1 MGTALTIMAKKKFI
15 LVTGLSGSGKTLAL
29 RVLEDLNYYC
39 VDNLPAVLL
48 PEFAQVCS
56 KKGIQQIAV
65 VIDIRGGEFFHQLS
79 SSLNLVKKQKFAFE
93 VLYLESGDE
102 VLVRRFSET
111 RRKHPLTPSARVLNG
126 IQEERELLFELRG
139 MADKIIDTSSY
150 SPHELREE
158 LLDLYGS
165 PKNGKPLE
173 ISLLSFGYK
182 YGIPLDAD
190 LVFDVRFL
198 PNPYYEDRLQ
208 NLSGNDPEVREYVIK
223 QTQTKK
229 FLSLL
234 LPFLNFAIP
243 QYEKEGKQHLT
254 IAVGCTG
261 GRHRSIV
268 LANEIVQF
276 LSKKD
281 YAVRVQHRDVNR

>member
-1 MGTALTIMAKKKFI
+1 MLPKKKFI
-15 LVTGLSGSGKTLAL
+15 LVTGLSGGGKTLAL
-29 RVLEDLNYYC
+29 HLLEDLNYYC

-48 PEFAQVCS
+48 PEFAEVCN
-56 KKGIQQIAV
+56 KKGIRQIAV
-65 VIDIRGGEFFHQLS
+65 VIDIRGGEFFHQLD
-79 SSLNLVKKQKFAFE
+79 SSLRLVKRQKFSLE
-93 VLYLESGDE
+93 VLYLEASDE

-111 RRKHPLTPSARVLNG
+111 RRKHPLAPSGRVLDG

-139 MADKIIDTSSY
+139 MAGKMIDTSSY
-150 SPHELREE
+150 SPQELREE
-158 LLDLYGS
+158 LLELYS
-165 PKNGKPLE
+165 SSQNGKPLE

-198 PNPYYEDRLQ
+198 PNPYYEETLQ
-208 NLSGNDPEVREYVIK
+208 NLSGNDKAVRDYVMK
-223 QTQTKK
+223 RAQTKR
-229 FLSLL
+229 FLSFLF
-234 LPFLNFAIP
+234 PFLNFVIP

-268 LANEIVQF
+268 LANEILRF
-276 LSKKD
+276 LSRKN
-281 YAVRVQHRDVNR
+281 YPVRAQHRDVDR